1 MQDVI
6 WAEWVEINQGGEES
20 EGELVWRGALEEE
33 ENSCKV
39 TFDVDFDGD
48 KLQLQTKESTEMGIV
63 KNKVASKFG
72 KRKQDLFC

>member
-1 MQDVI
+1 M
-6 WAEWVEINQGGEES
+6 
-20 EGELVWRGALEEE
+20 WRGALEEE